1 VNRTVPQNERR
12 SAHRHPLC
20 LPAPPPC
27 RAAAW
32 LLLPPLPLPLRALGF
47 QPLTPYEAAV
57 LASQRAKAA
66 GSFVGGK
73 ASAPADRRDRAL
85 VLATGSRGGDEA
97 AFSVRE
103 ALRGPKAPSSASRTQ
118 LWHADVLAYPELAG
132 SLGVD
137 VSLMTLELPSVL
149 LVKPDGTGK
158 PARRLPLKS
167 EPDEEGHS
175 RVQTVKL
182 SAANLRR
189 YFGDD

>member
-1 VNRTVPQNERR
+1 M
-12 SAHRHPLC
+12 
-20 LPAPPPC
+20 
-27 RAAAW
+27 
-32 LLLPPLPLPLRALGF
+32 GF
-47 QPLTPYEAAV
+47 APLTPYEAAV

-66 GSFVGGK
+66 GSFGGAGVQAGGK
-73 ASAPADRRDRAL
+73 APASGERRDRAL

-97 AFSVRE
+97 AFSVRD
-103 ALRGPKAPSSASRTQ
+103 AMRGPKAPACAGRTQ

-137 VSLMTLELPSVL
+137 VSLMSLELPSVL
-149 LVKPDGTGK
+149 LVKPDGSGK
-158 PARRLPLKS
+158 PSRRLPLKS
-167 EPDEEGHS
+167 EPDEEGHA